1 MLGRCWCEID
11 LSVIRQNF
19 EFCAKKLLKGQKI
32 MAVVKADAYGHGGT
46 EIAKVFQGLG
56 CGCFAVATL
65 QEGVNL
71 RKNGIGGEILI
82 LGYTPKEEIKKVF
95 EYDLCQSLYST
106 DYAEILKESGLP
118 IKVHIAVDTGMN
130 RLGFGVDD
138 GAIADI
144 EKYAKG
150 FQVKGVYTHLSSADD
165 LSCDT
170 FTKLQI
176 ENFKRVVKSLSFN
189 PQSVHYAN
197 SQGFFRFNDGFA
209 NIVRLGIC
217 LYGLGEID
225 GVKPVLTWKS
235 AVTSVKEISQGESVG
250 YGRAFIAPK
259 NMKIATLSC
268 GYADGYRRELSN
280 KGKVVVNGT
289 VVPVVGKICMDS
301 FMVDV
306 SDVEGVK
313 VGDEA
318 VLLCEKYS
326 ANDMAKSINTIDYEV
341 VTGISQRVVRLY
353 R

>member
-1 MLGRCWCEID
+1 MIGRCWCEID
-11 LSVIRQNF
+11 LSAIRQNF

-32 MAVVKADAYGHGGT
+32 MAVVKADAYGHGGG
-46 EIAKVFQGLG
+46 EIAKVLQELG
-56 CGCFAVATL
+56 CGNFAVATI

-106 DYAEILKESGLP
+106 AYAEILMESRLP

-144 EKYAKG
+144 EKYARRFQIKG
-150 FQVKGVYTHLSSADD
+150 IYTHLSSADD

-189 PQSVHYAN
+189 PKSVHYAN
-197 SQGFFRFNDGFA
+197 SQGFFGFNDGFA
-209 NIVRLGIC
+209 NIVRIGIC
-217 LYGLGEID
+217 LYGLGGLS
-225 GVKPVLTWKS
+225 GVRPALTWKC
-235 AVTSVKEISQGESVG
+235 AVSSVKEVFLGDSVG
-250 YGRAFIAPK
+250 YGRSFIARRT
-259 NMKIATLSC
+259 MKIATLSC

-301 FMVDV
+301 FMIDV
-306 SDVEGVK
+306 SDINGVK
-313 VGDEA
+313 VGDEVA
-318 VLLCEKYS
+318 LLCEKYS
-326 ANDMAKSINTIDYEV
+326 ANDMARALNTIDYEV
-341 VTGISQRVVRLY
+341 ITGISQRVVRLY